1 MAAPSASVRLLSARA
16 RLLNAVARAH
26 IPALYFFTD
35 PDRVRDPCAVAAR
48 LPRGAAI
55 VYRHFGV
62 KHRLREAQALARLAK
77 RRGLTL
83 LIGADE
89 ALAKCVGAHGVH
101 LPESAARTLPRLR
114 ARHRAWLITI
124 AAHTPASLTKLQ
136 RSGADAVVLAPL
148 LPSRSSAARATIGAR
163 SGAALAQRA
172 ACPVVALGGVHA
184 RTRIAPGFA
193 GLAAID
199 AFLDA

>member
-1 MAAPSASVRLLSARA
+1 M
-16 RLLNAVARAH
+16 LNAVARAH

-55 VYRHFGV
+55 VYRHFGA

-89 ALAKCVGAHGVH
+89 RLAQRVGANGVH
-101 LPESAARTLPRLR
+101 LPESAARVLPRLR
-114 ARHRAWLITI
+114 RRHRTWIVTI
-124 AAHTPASLTKLQ
+124 AAHSPTALARLQ
-136 RSGADAVVLAPL
+136 RSGADAIVLAPI
-148 LPSRSSAARATIGAR
+148 LPSRSSAARAPIGGRA
-163 SGAALAQRA
+163 GAALARRT
-172 ACPVVALGGVHA
+172 ACPIIALGGVRA
-184 RTRIAPGFA
+184 RARIAPGFA